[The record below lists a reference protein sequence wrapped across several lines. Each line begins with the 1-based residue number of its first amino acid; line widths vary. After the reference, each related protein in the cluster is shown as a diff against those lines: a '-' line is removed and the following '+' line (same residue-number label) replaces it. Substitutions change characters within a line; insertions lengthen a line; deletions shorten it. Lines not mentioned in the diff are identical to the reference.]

1 MGGTASLPPSRVG
14 RAATARPPGV
24 CWARPPAPLAHRHQ
38 HAYIVDMP
46 RVGLL
51 GTFEQM
57 VLLSI
62 LQIGEGAYPPL
73 ILEQLELAMKRSVAR
88 GSLYVTLDRLE
99 HKGML
104 SSRSGEREPERGGHP
119 KRYVAVTGK
128 GIAALRECRES
139 LLVLWAGLDSII
151 QE

>member
-1 MGGTASLPPSRVG
+1 
-14 RAATARPPGV
+14 
-24 CWARPPAPLAHRHQ
+24 
-38 HAYIVDMP
+38 MP
-46 RVGLL
+46 RTGLL

-62 LQIGEGAYPPL
+62 LQIGEDAYPPL
-73 ILEQLELAMKRSVAR
+73 LLEQLELAMKRPVAR

-104 SSRSGEREPERGGHP
+104 RSQPGEREPERGGHP
-119 KRYVAVTGK
+119 KRYVSVTKK

-139 LLVLWAGLDSII
+139 LMTLWAGLDSVI

>member
-1 MGGTASLPPSRVG
+1 
-14 RAATARPPGV
+14 
-24 CWARPPAPLAHRHQ
+24 
-38 HAYIVDMP
+38 MP

-62 LQIGEGAYPPL
+62 LQIGDDAYPPL
-73 ILEQLELAMKRSVAR
+73 ILEQLEVALKRSVAR
-88 GSLYVTLDRLE
+88 GSLYVTLDRLQ

-104 SSRSGEREPERGGHP
+104 RSKAGRREPERGGHP
-119 KRYVAVTGK
+119 KRYVSVTKK

-139 LLVLWAGLDSII
+139 LLTLWAGLDSII

>member
-1 MGGTASLPPSRVG
+1 M
-14 RAATARPPGV
+14 
-24 CWARPPAPLAHRHQ
+24 
-38 HAYIVDMP
+38 HAYIVYMP
-46 RVGLL
+46 RIGLL

-62 LQIGEGAYPPL
+62 LQIGDNAYPPL
-73 ILEQLELAMKRSVAR
+73 LLEQLEVAMKRSVAR

-99 HKGML
+99 HKGL
-104 SSRSGEREPERGGHP
+104 IKSRPGEHEPDRGGHP
-119 KRYVAVTGK
+119 KRYVSVTNK

-139 LLVLWAGLDSII
+139 LMTLWAGLDSII

>member
-1 MGGTASLPPSRVG
+1 
-14 RAATARPPGV
+14 
-24 CWARPPAPLAHRHQ
+24 
-38 HAYIVDMP
+38 MP
-46 RVGLL
+46 RTGLL

-62 LQIGEGAYPPL
+62 LQVGEDTYPPL
-73 ILEQLELAMKRSVAR
+73 ILEQLEHAMQRSVAR

-104 SSRSGEREPERGGHP
+104 RSRAGAHEPERGGHP
-119 KRYVAVTGK
+119 KRYVTVTKK
-128 GIAALRECRES
+128 GIAALRECRAS
-139 LLVLWAGLDSII
+139 LMTLWAGLDSII

>member
-1 MGGTASLPPSRVG
+1 
-14 RAATARPPGV
+14 
-24 CWARPPAPLAHRHQ
+24 
-38 HAYIVDMP
+38 MP
-46 RVGLL
+46 RIGLL

-62 LQIGEGAYPPL
+62 LQIGEDAYPPL
-73 ILEQLELAMKRSVAR
+73 ILEQLEVAMKRSVAR

-99 HKGML
+99 HKGMIK
-104 SSRSGEREPERGGHP
+104 SKAGEHEPDRGGHP
-119 KRYVAVTGK
+119 KRYVSVTNK

-139 LLVLWAGLDSII
+139 LMTLWAGLDSII

>member
-1 MGGTASLPPSRVG
+1 
-14 RAATARPPGV
+14 
-24 CWARPPAPLAHRHQ
+24 
-38 HAYIVDMP
+38 MP
-46 RVGLL
+46 RTGLL

-62 LQIGEGAYPPL
+62 LQIGEDAYPPL
-73 ILEQLELAMKRSVAR
+73 ILEQLELAMKRPVAR

-104 SSRSGEREPERGGHP
+104 RSKSGEREPERGGHP
-119 KRYVAVTGK
+119 KRHVSVTKK

-139 LLVLWAGLDSII
+139 LMTLWAGLDSVI
-151 QE
+151 QQ

>member
-1 MGGTASLPPSRVG
+1 
-14 RAATARPPGV
+14 
-24 CWARPPAPLAHRHQ
+24 
-38 HAYIVDMP
+38 MP
-46 RVGLL
+46 RIGLL

-62 LQIGEGAYPPL
+62 LQVGEDAYPPL
-73 ILEQLELAMKRSVAR
+73 ILQHLELTMNRPVAR
-88 GSLYVTLDRLE
+88 GSLYVTLDRLQ

-104 SSRSGEREPERGGHP
+104 RSTPGECEPERGGHP
-119 KRYVAVTGK
+119 KRYVSVTKK

-139 LLVLWAGLDSII
+139 LMTLWAGLDAII

>member
-1 MGGTASLPPSRVG
+1 M
-14 RAATARPPGV
+14 
-24 CWARPPAPLAHRHQ
+24 
-38 HAYIVDMP
+38 
-46 RVGLL
+46 L

-62 LQIGEGAYPPL
+62 LQIGEDAYPPL
-73 ILEQLELAMKRSVAR
+73 ILEQLELAMKRNVSR

-104 SSRSGEREPERGGHP
+104 RSKPGTREPERGGHP
-119 KRYVAVTGK
+119 RRYVSVTK
-128 GIAALRECRES
+128 RGIAALRECRES
-139 LLVLWAGLDSII
+139 LMTLWVGLDGII